1 MIPMK
6 ELLSG
11 MPLSPAQIGV
21 LLSLIHPPGL
31 TAQNV
36 PSGSPTKSAMKLPK
50 KPKNRKFGT
59 STT

>member
-21 LLSLIHPPGL
+21 LLSLVHPPGL
-31 TAQNV
+31 TAQNITN
-36 PSGSPTKSAMKLPK
+36 GWPTKRPK
-50 KPKNRKFGT
+50 HRRFSTGT
-59 STT
+59 T

>member
-21 LLSLIHPPGL
+21 LLSLVHPPGH

-36 PSGSPTKSAMKLPK
+36 TSGSPTKSAKK
-50 KPKNRKFGT
+50 KPKNRRFST

>member
-21 LLSLIHPPGL
+21 LLSLVHPPGL

-36 PSGSPTKSAMKLPK
+36 TSGSPTKSAK
-50 KPKNRKFGT
+50 KKRKF
-59 STT
+59 STRTT

>member
-21 LLSLIHPPGL
+21 LLSLVHPPGL

-36 PSGSPTKSAMKLPK
+36 ASGSPMKWTTKK
-50 KPKNRKFGT
+50 KPKRRRF
-59 STT
+59 SSSR

>member
-6 ELLSG
+6 ELLSSS

-21 LLSLIHPPGL
+21 LLSLVHPPGL

-36 PSGSPTKSAMKLPK
+36 TSGSPTKLTK
-50 KPKNRKFGT
+50 KKRGKFSS

>member
-11 MPLSPAQIGV
+11 MPLSSAQIGV
-21 LLSLIHPPGL
+21 LLSLVHPPGL

-36 PSGSPTKSAMKLPK
+36 TSGPPEKLTKKRAKHRKL
-50 KPKNRKFGT
+50 T
-59 STT
+59 

>member
-21 LLSLIHPPGL
+21 LLSLVHPPGL

-36 PSGSPTKSAMKLPK
+36 TSGSPTKSAMKSAM
-50 KPKNRKFGT
+50 NRKFST

>member
-6 ELLSG
+6 ELLSS

-21 LLSLIHPPGL
+21 LLSLVHPPGL

-36 PSGSPTKSAMKLPK
+36 TSGSPTKLTKE
-50 KPKNRKFGT
+50 KPRRGKFGISAT
-59 STT
+59 

>member
-1 MIPMK
+1 MK

-11 MPLSPAQIGV
+11 MSLSPAQIGV
-21 LLSLIHPPGL
+21 LLSLVHPPGH

-36 PSGSPTKSAMKLPK
+36 TSGSPTKSAMKLAKK
-50 KPKNRKFGT
+50 KPKDRKFST

>member
-21 LLSLIHPPGL
+21 LLSLVHPPGL

-36 PSGSPTKSAMKLPK
+36 ASGSPSKFKKSKRGKLS
-50 KPKNRKFGT
+50 R

>member
-1 MIPMK
+1 MK

-21 LLSLIHPPGL
+21 LLSLVHPPGL

-36 PSGSPTKSAMKLPK
+36 PSGSPTKLPKK

-59 STT
+59 STA